1 MGLFN
6 KKTPEELEMESQQR
20 MEKLRDKRIRLES
33 KTKFLPEEM
42 EERAKLDAAE
52 KVNAAAR
59 KQRAE
64 SMLNRFKD
72 VIG

>member
-6 KKTPEELEMESQQR
+6 KKTPEEVEMQSQER
-20 MEKLRDKRIRLES
+20 LEKLRNKRIRLES

-52 KVNAAAR
+52 KVNATAR